1 MKDFFHPAKGP
12 LPISG
17 PFFIGIL
24 NITPDSFSDGGRF
37 LMPEM
42 ALAQA
47 RRLAAS
53 GAKMFDLGAE
63 STRPGAAGVTPA
75 EEWARLEPVLA
86 MLQEHLP
93 EIPLSLDT
101 RHAQVAVKGL
111 AAGISVL
118 NDVTSFSDPAML
130 ELAKG
135 SDCGLIAMRSRMK
148 DGSFWMPDYSD
159 PSSRSA
165 DLALSELRDVQEI
178 LLNAGIA
185 RERILL
191 DPGFGFG
198 TTYLEDSALW
208 RLLPQLPALLSWPRE
223 RFCIGISR
231 KRFLAWRNGTPE
243 LPPLGRDELTTVAHQ
258 EAEAMGYRV
267 FRTHELPWRTCP

>member
-1 MKDFFHPAKGP
+1 M
-12 LPISG
+12 
-17 PFFIGIL
+17 GIL
-24 NITPDSFSDGGRF
+24 NITPDSFSDGGQF
-37 LMPEM
+37 LAPEM
-42 ALAQA
+42 ALKQA
-47 RRLAAS
+47 RRLATS
-53 GAKMFDLGAE
+53 GAKMFDLGGE
-63 STRPGAAGVTPA
+63 STRPGAAAVAPVD
-75 EEWARLEPVLA
+75 EWARLEPVLA
-86 MLQEHLP
+86 ILQEHLP

-111 AAGISVL
+111 EAGISVL
-118 NDVTSFSDPAML
+118 NDVTGFSDPAML

-135 SDCGLIAMRSRMK
+135 SDCGLIAMRGRMK

-159 PSSRSA
+159 LSFRSA
-165 DLALSELRDVQEI
+165 DLAISELQDVRER

-185 RERILL
+185 WDRILL

-198 TTYLEDSALW
+198 TTFEEDSALW
-208 RLLPQLPALLSWPRE
+208 QTLPLLPALLSWPRE

-243 LPPLGRDELTTVAHQ
+243 LPPLGRDGLTTVAHQ

-267 FRTHELPWRTCP
+267 FRTHEIP

>member
-1 MKDFFHPAKGP
+1 MKDFFPLAKGP
-12 LPISG
+12 LPTSG

-24 NITPDSFSDGGRF
+24 NITPDSFSDGGQF
-37 LMPEM
+37 LVPEM

-63 STRPGAAGVTPA
+63 STRPGAAAVAPA

-101 RHAQVAVKGL
+101 RHALVAAKGL
-111 AAGISVL
+111 DAGISVL
-118 NDVTSFSDPAML
+118 NDVTGFSDPAML

-135 SDCGLIAMRSRMK
+135 SNCGLIAMRSRMQ

-159 PSSRSA
+159 TASRNA
-165 DLALSELRDVQEI
+165 DLALSELRDVRER
-178 LLNAGIA
+178 LLNAGIVQ
-185 RERILL
+185 ERILL

-198 TTYLEDSALW
+198 TTYADDSALW
-208 RLLPQLPALLSWPRE
+208 QLLPQLPALLSWPHE

-243 LPPLGRDELTTVAHQ
+243 LPPLDRDGLTLAAHQ
-258 EAEAMGYRV
+258 EAEALGYRV
-267 FRTHELPWRTCP
+267 FRTHEIPWRACP

>member
-1 MKDFFHPAKGP
+1 MTQFFCYNGPAEGP
-12 LPISG
+12 LPTSG

-37 LMPEM
+37 LAPEM

-47 RRLAAS
+47 RKLVAS
-53 GAKMFDLGAE
+53 GASMFDLGAE
-63 STRPGAAGVTPA
+63 STRPGAATVPPM
-75 EEWARLEPVLA
+75 EEWARLEPVIA
-86 MLQEHLP
+86 MLREQLP
-93 EIPLSLDT
+93 EFPLSLDS
-101 RHAQVAVKGL
+101 RHAQVAMKGL
-111 AAGISVL
+111 DAGISVL
-118 NDVTSFSDPAML
+118 NDVTGFSAPAML
-130 ELAKG
+130 ELAKA

-148 DGSFWMPDYSD
+148 DGTFWMPDYSD

-165 DLALSELRDVQEI
+165 DLALSELREVLER
-178 LLNAGIA
+178 LLSAGIA

-198 TTYLEDSALW
+198 TTYAEDSALW
-208 RLLPQLPALLSWPRE
+208 ELLPQLPALLSWPQE
-223 RFCIGISR
+223 QFCIGISR

-243 LPPLGRDELTTVAHQ
+243 LPPPGRDRLTSEAHR

-267 FRTHELPWRTCP
+267 FRTHELG

>member
-1 MKDFFHPAKGP
+1 
-12 LPISG
+12 
-17 PFFIGIL
+17 
-24 NITPDSFSDGGRF
+24 
-37 LMPEM
+37 MPEM

-159 PSSRSA
+159 PSSSSA
-165 DLALSELRDVQEI
+165 GSCGSKRQRAES
-178 LLNAGIA
+178 
-185 RERILL
+185 
-191 DPGFGFG
+191 
-198 TTYLEDSALW
+198 
-208 RLLPQLPALLSWPRE
+208 
-223 RFCIGISR
+223 SR
-231 KRFLAWRNGTPE
+231 
-243 LPPLGRDELTTVAHQ
+243 
-258 EAEAMGYRV
+258 
-267 FRTHELPWRTCP
+267 